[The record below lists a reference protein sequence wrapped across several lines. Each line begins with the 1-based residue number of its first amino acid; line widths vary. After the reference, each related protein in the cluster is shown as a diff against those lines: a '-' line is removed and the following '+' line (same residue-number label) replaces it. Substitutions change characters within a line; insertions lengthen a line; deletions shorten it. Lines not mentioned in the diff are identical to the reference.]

1 MRLLFASMVLL
12 GGCSTT
18 WDPHAPSTIV
28 APETGGEV
36 TVKHGQR
43 LQVRLPAAGEGMEWR
58 TREPLT
64 MVVLAETAPERDGR
78 RMTPIRSG
86 KETLRFEEMPERGA
100 GEAKRAVSYEI
111 TVP

>member
-1 MRLLFASMVLL
+1 MRWPVAFLIFMS
-12 GGCSTT
+12 GCSTT

-43 LQVRLPAAGEGMEWR
+43 LQVKLPAAGQGMEWR
-58 TREPLT
+58 TREPMT
-64 MVVLAETAPERDGR
+64 MAVLAETAPERDTR

-86 KETLRFEEMPERGA
+86 KESLRFEELPLK
-100 GEAKRAVSYEI
+100 GEGTAQRSLSYEV

>member
-1 MRLLFASMVLL
+1 MRLLLVSIVLL

-43 LQVRLPAAGEGMEWR
+43 LQVRLPAVAQGMEWR
-58 TREPLT
+58 TREPMT
-64 MVVLAETAPERDGR
+64 RVVLAETYPEPDGL
-78 RMTPIRSG
+78 RMTPVRSG
-86 KETLRFEEMPERGA
+86 KETLRFEEVPA
-100 GEAKRAVSYEI
+100 LGEGSAQRSVSFEV